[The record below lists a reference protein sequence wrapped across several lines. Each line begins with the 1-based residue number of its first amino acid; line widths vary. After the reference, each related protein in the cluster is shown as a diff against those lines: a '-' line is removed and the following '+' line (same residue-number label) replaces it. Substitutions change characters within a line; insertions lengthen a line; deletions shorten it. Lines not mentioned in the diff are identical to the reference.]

1 MSKYCLA
8 LAWPPAIVKFLC
20 LVDVCK
26 TMMVFGR
33 PLIVVISSNWEK
45 DIELKFV
52 FMFFLLFKDIFLT
65 VNVLYNVKDF
75 NPQSVLIVEVVR

>member
-1 MSKYCLA
+1 
-8 LAWPPAIVKFLC
+8 
-20 LVDVCK
+20 
-26 TMMVFGR
+26 MMVFGR